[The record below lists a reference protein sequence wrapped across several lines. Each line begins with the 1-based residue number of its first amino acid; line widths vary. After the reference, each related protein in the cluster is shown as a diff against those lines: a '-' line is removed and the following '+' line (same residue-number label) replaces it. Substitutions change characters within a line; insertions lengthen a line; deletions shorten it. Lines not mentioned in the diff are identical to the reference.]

1 MELQPHRNYTWEFVP
16 CFHQQNILLCWN
28 HGTEKNIWA
37 VNRLYKFLATLNLV
51 YVQTIANNI
60 IHYTYLSRIS
70 LFWCSSFSKFFEDV
84 IAHNI
89 HPEKCMKKCK
99 LSNESQPFTNL
110 LIFNNP
116 LSIIEIRSDEN
127 VKILYIYMCIKWSR
141 WSRNRK
147 IKR

>member
-37 VNRLYKFLATLNLV
+37 VNRLYKFLATFLFNLV
-51 YVQTIANNI
+51 YIQTIANNI

-89 HPEKCMKKCK
+89 HPEKCMKKWK
-99 LSNESQPFTNL
+99 LSNETQPFANFL
-110 LIFNNP
+110 VIINP

-127 VKILYIYMCIKWSR
+127 EKKCKIFIDICMYLDYEV
-141 WSRNRK
+141 
-147 IKR
+147 